1 MSALPGPGCST
12 DIPARDC
19 DVAGD
24 VTVASNKGRLW
35 LLLGLTAFACLPL
48 VLGESRLYLMIDF
61 LIMVLFAISYNLL
74 MGQGGMLSFG
84 HAAYYGLGAYAV
96 AIGTS
101 KLGLSVWAGIAMA
114 PIVSGLAA
122 VVVGWFCVRVTG
134 MYFAM
139 LTLAFGQLIYT
150 VVLGWYGFTGGD
162 DGLPVAVPEWLLSA
176 THYFYFCLVIVVA
189 CVWLIWRITQSPF
202 GAALGAIRENRQ
214 RATYSGLNVRVI
226 ELKVFVM
233 AGAFAGVAGALRAP
247 VQQMAFP
254 SLLNWNQSAEPVLVT
269 LAGGIGTFFGPVV
282 GAAVFVFT
290 NFVITSYFE
299 YPLLVFGSLVLAIVL
314 FLPGGI
320 VGAVKA
326 RVARRAH
333 VLQKEKSTP

>member
-1 MSALPGPGCST
+1 MSALPGHDFST
-12 DIPARDC
+12 AIAVRD
-19 DVAGD
+19 DAAGD
-24 VTVASNKGRLW
+24 VAVASHKGRLW
-35 LLLGLTAFACLPL
+35 LLLGLAAFACLPL
-48 VLGESRLYLMIDF
+48 VLGESRLFLTIDF
-61 LIMVLFAISYNLL
+61 LVTVLFAMSYNLL

-96 AIGTS
+96 AIGSS
-101 KLGLSVWAGIAMA
+101 KLGLPVWAGMAAA

-122 VVVGWFCVRVTG
+122 LVVGWFCVRVTG

-150 VVLGWYGFTGGD
+150 VVLGWYDFTGGD
-162 DGLPVAVPEWLLSA
+162 DGLPVAVPEWLLPA

-189 CVWLIWRITQSPF
+189 CVWLLWRITQSPF

-214 RATYSGLNVRVI
+214 RATYTGLNVRAI
-226 ELKVFVM
+226 ELRVFVM

-247 VQQMAFP
+247 LQQMAFP
-254 SLLNWNQSAEPVLVT
+254 SLLNWNQSAEPVLIT
-269 LAGGIGTFFGPVV
+269 LAGGIGAFFGPIV

-320 VGAVKA
+320 LGALKA
-326 RVARRAH
+326 RVARRAQA
-333 VLQKEKSTP
+333 LQKKKSTP